1 MTESTEPQH
10 PDVRT
15 RLRTGL
21 REAMRARDAAT
32 VSAIRSALAAL
43 DNAEA
48 VPVAG
53 HNAVSAEGAH
63 VASAAIGVGAAEAER
78 AELSDAE
85 VADILQREVDER
97 RTAAREYSDAGR
109 AEAAERLEAEAAAL
123 ARYVV
128 R

>member
-48 VPVAG
+48 VPVVG

-97 RTAAREYSDAGR
+97 RTAAREYSDGGR